1 MQVYLYVCP
10 PPPQMTYIIF
20 VIDVAK
26 LSSIKE
32 SQTEDAIRK
41 WLKYACDR
49 DRGRKMRAEKQ
60 KCKLLDDIACFS
72 VICTGQNDVGPP
84 VAANG
89 GPPVAQQ

>member
-1 MQVYLYVCP
+1 
-10 PPPQMTYIIF
+10 MTYIIF
-20 VIDVAK
+20 VIDAAK

-49 DRGRKMRAEKQ
+49 DGGRKRRAEKQ

-72 VICTGQNDVGPP
+72 VVQTEKVQLCHNIIVYVEKIQEGVNILSLLYM
-84 VAANG
+84 
-89 GPPVAQQ
+89 